1 MGLANLVPPVASLN
15 RDDGKLGQDDGP
27 MDGSSY
33 LLGALSTQTD
43 VSIVIPDGNK
53 CLEPG
58 PLARMGLLLQGHNLQ
73 NLILEGCPRKK
84 SMISDSLM
92 GIDLLQR
99 LDLHVLDQAASLVTG
114 IHSLP

>member
-1 MGLANLVPPVASLN
+1 MGQCGTCQSCSPVASLN
-15 RDDGKLGQDDGP
+15 RDDGKLGQDDGS

-73 NLILEGCPRKK
+73 NLILEGCPQEKVN
-84 SMISDSLM
+84 
-92 GIDLLQR
+92 DLGFFDGDR
-99 LDLHVLDQAASLVTG
+99 SPPKT
-114 IHSLP
+114 